1 MLEYVRRIYTSVK
14 PVLEFI
20 TFAAALFELLR
31 YGFPY
36 FASKIPELQPT
47 FPRALQS
54 ALIVHT
60 AVLFIL
66 VVCLG
71 GIPRSQKRPEYKD
84 ALAASWR
91 FIRVWRL
98 FWVAFLIFY
107 VAWTWSRLTGMTD
120 VYAVHL
126 ILTSLYLTAAG
137 FLLLCYIV
145 LAFPTAPGDRFEFF
159 PIVLRMVV
167 VGAILIAA
175 EAVAVSFSP
184 DLTDFF
190 NGAQG
195 MIAGIIGALF
205 VGRLDSKLMAS
216 RGSIVIAL
224 YGYAVL
230 QLAYPVVESTH
241 TNPLTP
247 LAVLSLALV
256 LKVLLFWH
264 VQGLIVSGRITY
276 YMLEYQEISKD
287 ASNSWEQF
295 RKNFFPPAQA
305 S

>member
-84 ALAASWR
+84 ALAASCSCATLSWL
-91 FIRVWRL
+91 FPPRL
-98 FWVAFLIFY
+98 
-107 VAWTWSRLTGMTD
+107 GTD
-120 VYAVHL
+120 
-126 ILTSLYLTAAG
+126 S
-137 FLLLCYIV
+137 
-145 LAFPTAPGDRFEFF
+145 
-159 PIVLRMVV
+159 
-167 VGAILIAA
+167 
-175 EAVAVSFSP
+175 
-184 DLTDFF
+184 
-190 NGAQG
+190 
-195 MIAGIIGALF
+195 
-205 VGRLDSKLMAS
+205 
-216 RGSIVIAL
+216 
-224 YGYAVL
+224 
-230 QLAYPVVESTH
+230 
-241 TNPLTP
+241 
-247 LAVLSLALV
+247 
-256 LKVLLFWH
+256 
-264 VQGLIVSGRITY
+264 
-276 YMLEYQEISKD
+276 
-287 ASNSWEQF
+287 
-295 RKNFFPPAQA
+295 NFFPLSCAWWLSAQ